1 MPNMTT
7 KRRKPRRRTRR
18 SMGAASPPLVEL
30 YSTFASQRK
39 CATAISGY
47 GDLKAHGDNEGAA
60 HVYQDIMRFCVDPRD
75 RK

>member
-1 MPNMTT
+1 MAKT
-7 KRRKPRRRTRR
+7 RRRSRKPRRAR
-18 SMGAASPPLVEL
+18 GLAATPSLVEL
-30 YSTFASQRK
+30 YSTYASQRK

-60 HVYQDIMRFCVDPRD
+60 HVYQDVMRFCIDPKD